1 MGMQFTEHFQD
12 VLQEYKKVFLEVT
25 GIDESLIDD
34 ESIIVGLMAREI
46 DRMKETQKLKDLV
59 YHNKNE

>member
-1 MGMQFTEHFQD
+1 MGMQFTEHFWD

>member
-12 VLQEYKKVFLEVT
+12 VLQEYKKMFIEVN

-34 ESIIVGLMAREI
+34 ESLILGSLALEMER
-46 DRMKETQKLKDLV
+46 LKKIQRFRLL
-59 YHNKNE
+59 NKNE